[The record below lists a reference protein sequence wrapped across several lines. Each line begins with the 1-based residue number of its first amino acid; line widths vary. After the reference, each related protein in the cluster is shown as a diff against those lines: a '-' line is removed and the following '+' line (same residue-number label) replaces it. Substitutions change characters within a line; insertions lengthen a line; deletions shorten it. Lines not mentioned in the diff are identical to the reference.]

1 MSPALSR
8 EDRAPGSGDG
18 RVVGELAVARCRR
31 RREAFSRGFAPNRIG
46 RMGLARTRQ
55 GENARQGSHRSPSR
69 ILKHGGI
76 GQYARQPCE
85 QRRPELYR
93 RRGSRSACAAP
104 PETTRRRRPTLC
116 LLSSTREALA
126 LDHMPVLT
134 DTGIKRMIL
143 WVSTDS
149 RPPGLT
155 ANSAL
160 RDGVSVS
167 VSVPAQDPGTE
178 PALQY
183 AFVTGG
189 ARQPMAP
196 SEVDWRVG
204 HGINTGR
211 NVLAGADYL
220 YDAMAGRV
228 GFRVPPR

>member
-1 MSPALSR
+1 MSPARSR

-18 RVVGELAVARCRR
+18 RVVGVVARCRR
-31 RREAFSRGFAPNRIG
+31 RREAFLAASRR
-46 RMGLARTRQ
+46 
-55 GENARQGSHRSPSR
+55 
-69 ILKHGGI
+69 
-76 GQYARQPCE
+76 
-85 QRRPELYR
+85 
-93 RRGSRSACAAP
+93 
-104 PETTRRRRPTLC
+104 
-116 LLSSTREALA
+116 
-126 LDHMPVLT
+126 LDHMPVLP

-143 WVSTDS
+143 WVSAES

-160 RDGVSVS
+160 RESVS

-189 ARQPMAP
+189 ASQPMAP
-196 SEVDWRVG
+196 SEVDRRVG

-228 GFRVPPR
+228 GLRVPPR